1 MTEPAN
7 ETRLAAAA
15 MPLGQF
21 VYTLLYGGMTV
32 LAGVLA
38 FKQVQLWPTDL
49 AVESGIFAFL
59 LLVVISSTM
68 AQLYGE
74 KLANRIVWW
83 GFIPLLVASLL
94 MQLVL
99 SLPAST
105 EMSQF
110 RGDDLAAFERVHATL
125 WRVWLAGPAAYIVS
139 LLLNVWIF
147 SRLRGSSEGASTLSL
162 MARGAIASAL
172 SQAIDSVIFIT
183 LAFYGQF
190 AITNLLIGQIIAK
203 VVLSLVLVPFLI
215 TGGVAFA
222 RWLAVDGHAPLSRRQ
237 VQPLPVGDLGAQHH
251 ASVPDHVGDHSQ
263 EEEIGVVGTPVIH
276 QFERR
281 HQGPHSLG
289 GAGPVVGRSA
299 GRQIAFEQHRHFAF
313 RAKMTEIFAL
323 DVGGRLMDVFGE
335 NDSGAGLT
343 KSDHLL
349 HHRGGQSDFISRDWA
364 ALGC

>member
-1 MTEPAN
+1 MTNPAN

-15 MPLGQF
+15 MPLGLF
-21 VYTLLYGGMTV
+21 VYTLLYGWMTV

-38 FKQVQLWPTDL
+38 FKQVQLWPTEL

-59 LLVVISSTM
+59 LLVVISSTI

-83 GFIPLLVASLL
+83 GFVPLLLASGL

-99 SLPAST
+99 HLPASP
-105 EMSQF
+105 EMLSNPD
-110 RGDDLAAFERVHATL
+110 RLEDLAAFERVHSTL
-125 WRVWLAGPAAYIVS
+125 WRIWLAGPAAYIVS

-147 SRLRGSSEGASTLSL
+147 SRLRGSAEGASTLSL

-222 RWLAVDGHAPLSRRQ
+222 RWLDRR
-237 VQPLPVGDLGAQHH
+237 
-251 ASVPDHVGDHSQ
+251 
-263 EEEIGVVGTPVIH
+263 
-276 QFERR
+276 
-281 HQGPHSLG
+281 
-289 GAGPVVGRSA
+289 
-299 GRQIAFEQHRHFAF
+299 
-313 RAKMTEIFAL
+313 
-323 DVGGRLMDVFGE
+323 
-335 NDSGAGLT
+335 
-343 KSDHLL
+343 
-349 HHRGGQSDFISRDWA
+349 
-364 ALGC
+364 